1 GYCLT
6 SFKMRIYNRI
16 KLGTSKES
24 TRVSI
29 WLARYVVRD
38 RTAGTLWSLSGRP
51 VQCWSAG
58 ARNLSYR
65 LPSFAYSCKI
75 GSKRT
80 IEKGSTL
87 LEVMVASL
95 VLGIAVVG
103 VALMMSS
110 ARSFVVAHGDERV
123 GFYLAQ
129 DKLENLRALGFAAI
143 PLTPG
148 GACAANP
155 PYGTTW
161 YNEPNLTT
169 AEDNSQTFT
178 RVTEVRCVAKSDLNT
193 PIDCPTPQ
201 VLKRLT
207 VTVTPSMRQANPMVL
222 QTVLACQ
229 QC

>member
-1 GYCLT
+1 
-6 SFKMRIYNRI
+6 M
-16 KLGTSKES
+16 
-24 TRVSI
+24 
-29 WLARYVVRD
+29 
-38 RTAGTLWSLSGRP
+38 
-51 VQCWSAG
+51 
-58 ARNLSYR
+58 
-65 LPSFAYSCKI
+65 
-75 GSKRT
+75 
-80 IEKGSTL
+80 
-87 LEVMVASL
+87 ASL

-123 GFYLAQ
+123 AFYLAQ
-129 DKLENLRALGFAAI
+129 EKLENLRALGFAAI

-155 PYGTTW
+155 PYGTTC
-161 YNEPNLTT
+161 YNEPKLTA

-178 RVTEVRCVAKSDLNT
+178 RVTAVECVAKSNLNVA
-193 PIDCPTPQ
+193 IACPTPQ